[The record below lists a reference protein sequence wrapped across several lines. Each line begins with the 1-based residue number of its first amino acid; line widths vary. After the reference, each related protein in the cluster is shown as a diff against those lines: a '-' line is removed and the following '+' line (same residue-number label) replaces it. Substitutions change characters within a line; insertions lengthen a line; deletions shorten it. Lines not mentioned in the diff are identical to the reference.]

1 MIKVQGMTKNQFE
14 IDQITQDFYQ
24 LDKNTIRSN
33 LMIEYKSL
41 KKYIQ
46 TSTFDKSGLTQYF
59 KKYNSKTNPDLLIED
74 QECSPDILIQSL
86 LFMLTGVLYI
96 EGYVGD
102 YLEFCIYFEAGPCVD
117 ALLTL

>member
-33 LMIEYKSL
+33 LIIEIKSL

-46 TSTFDKSGLTQYF
+46 TSTFDKSGLTQ
-59 KKYNSKTNPDLLIED
+59 
-74 QECSPDILIQSL
+74 
-86 LFMLTGVLYI
+86 
-96 EGYVGD
+96 
-102 YLEFCIYFEAGPCVD
+102 
-117 ALLTL
+117 